1 MGTSMGPR
9 FGMRTL
15 LVAVAVVAL
24 LAALIAATGRAMRNR
39 IVVENRSGVAVKVI
53 TITVGPTAISLG
65 ELPPGRTVQATYSIP
80 GDAHSTV
87 TGRLADGTPLGG
99 NFGYVT
105 GGMYGETARFSI
117 EPGGKIEFSQAR

>member
-39 IVVENRSGVAVKVI
+39 IAETSPI
-53 TITVGPTAISLG
+53 
-65 ELPPGRTVQATYSIP
+65 ATWTSCSP
-80 GDAHSTV
+80 SAS
-87 TGRLADGTPLGG
+87 
-99 NFGYVT
+99 
-105 GGMYGETARFSI
+105 
-117 EPGGKIEFSQAR
+117 